1 MSSKEMPSSDKEKL
15 TKEEKAAKK
24 ARKEAKAAKL
34 AAASAAPRQSP
45 RLQAM
50 AAAEAIPSIDLA
62 PAADKKDKKDKEE
75 KKAKKRAAEA
85 ASLPSIA
92 EDEAPPAKKAKKDKE
107 EKKAKKEKMEEAPAS
122 SSSGGAGGSGIKA
135 LSADAFREEHAIS
148 GSSELPDPVQHID
161 DAPFDARLRSALRAA
176 KFTAPSP
183 IQAQAWPVAL
193 AGKDV
198 IAIAKTGSGKT
209 LGFLFPAFSAILPKL
224 PLGQGVG
231 PLALVM
237 APVRELAQ
245 QIQVEAE
252 RFGAAVGIKSLV
264 VYGGAPKGPQIG
276 ALTTSDDLLI
286 AFLISTQE
294 MR

>member
-1 MSSKEMPSSDKEKL
+1 MPSSDKEKL

-122 SSSGGAGGSGIKA
+122 SSSGGAGGAGGSGSKA

-276 ALTTSDDLLI
+276 ALTNL
-286 AFLISTQE
+286 
-294 MR
+294 

>member
-34 AAASAAPRQSP
+34 SAASAAPRQSP

-122 SSSGGAGGSGIKA
+122 SSSGGAGGAGGSGSKA

-276 ALTTSDDLLI
+276 DDL
-286 AFLISTQE
+286 
-294 MR
+294 

>member
-85 ASLPSIA
+85 SSLPSIA

-122 SSSGGAGGSGIKA
+122 SSSGGAGGSCSKA

-276 ALTTSDDLLI
+276 ALTNL
-286 AFLISTQE
+286 
-294 MR
+294 